1 MSEPPADS
9 PPPTAGSEDPT
20 RTLVHARHDEE
31 KQFLRRLRGSETELA
46 SAGRIFVELL
56 RGFAALDLPGP
67 AVTIFGSARF
77 ADDHP
82 YYDLARR
89 TARLLAESGFSIIT
103 GGGPGIME
111 AANRGA
117 REGGGFSV
125 GCNILLPHEQVPNPY
140 LDRFVEFEHFFVR
153 KVMLVKFSCAFI
165 VFPGGFGT
173 LDEVFETL
181 TLMQTDKIESFP
193 LILLGRR
200 FWETMRTFVTDALI
214 AEGTINPADLDLF
227 DLVDTPEQ
235 ALEVIRRKGRPN
247 GNNHNHHSQHGH
259 SQADPAI

>member
-1 MSEPPADS
+1 MGEPGSDSSPAD
-9 PPPTAGSEDPT
+9 PRYPLIP
-20 RTLVHARHDEE
+20 ARHDEE
-31 KQFLRRLRGSETELA
+31 KQFLRRLRGSDAELA

-56 RGFAALDLPGP
+56 SGFSALDLPGP
-67 AVTIFGSARF
+67 SVTIFGSARF
-77 ADDHP
+77 PESHA

-89 TARLLAESGFSIIT
+89 TARLLAEQGFSIIT

-181 TLMQTDKIESFP
+181 TLIQTDKIESFP
-193 LILLGRR
+193 LILLGRK

-214 AEGTINPADLDLF
+214 AEGTINPADLELF
-227 DLVDTPEQ
+227 DLVDTPEE
-235 ALEVIRRKGRPN
+235 ALDVIRRKGRPN
-247 GNNHNHHSQHGH
+247 GNNHNHGQHP
-259 SQADPAI
+259 SKVDPSV